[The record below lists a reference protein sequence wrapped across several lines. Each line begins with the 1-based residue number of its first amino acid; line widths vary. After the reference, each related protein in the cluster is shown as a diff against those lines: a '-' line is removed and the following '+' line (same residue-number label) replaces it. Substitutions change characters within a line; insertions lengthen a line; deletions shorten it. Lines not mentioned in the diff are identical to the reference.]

1 MCTAISY
8 KTKDHY
14 FGRNLDLER
23 NFGERVVIT
32 PRNYPLEFRRMEPL
46 RRHYAMIGMALVE
59 DGYPLY
65 FDAVNE
71 KGLSIAGLNFPGN
84 AVYGS
89 EISGKDNIAP
99 FELIPW
105 LLGQCADLREVRLF
119 LERLNLIELD
129 FSERLPLT
137 PLHWM
142 ISDRNGSVVVE
153 RVKQGLRVYD
163 NPTGVLT
170 NSPPFDVQ
178 LFGLNNYMHLSADPP
193 ENRFSGRLDL
203 DVYSL
208 GMGALG
214 LPGDFSSMSRFV
226 RAVFLRENSV
236 SGDSEEES
244 VSQFFRM
251 LSNLAPLRGVM
262 KLANGLSEIAQYSCC
277 CNADRGIYY
286 YVTYE
291 NSRIT
296 AVDMYR
302 VNLDGSELISY
313 PLVNAQQIY
322 MQN

>member
-8 KTKDHY
+8 RTKDHY

-23 NFGERVVIT
+23 TFGECVVIT
-32 PRNYPLEFRRMEPL
+32 PREYRLKFRKAGEMH
-46 RRHYAMIGMALVE
+46 RHYAMIGMALVE

-65 FDAVNE
+65 FDATNE
-71 KGLSIAGLNFPGN
+71 KGVSIAGLNFPGN
-84 AVYGS
+84 AAYGPGMV
-89 EISGKDNIAP
+89 GKDNIAP

-105 LLGQCADLREVRLF
+105 LLGQCADLSDVRLI

-129 FSERLPLT
+129 FSDRLPST

-142 ISDRNGSVVVE
+142 IADRNGSLVLE
-153 RVKQGLRVYD
+153 SVKDGLRIYD
-163 NPTGVLT
+163 NPPGVLT
-170 NSPPFDVQ
+170 NNPTFDMQ
-178 LFGLNNYMHLSADPP
+178 LQNLSNYMHLSAEQPV
-193 ENRFSGRLDL
+193 NRYSERLDL
-203 DVYSL
+203 KTYSL

-236 SGDSEEES
+236 SGESESES

-251 LSNLAPLRGVM
+251 LGNLAPLRGLM
-262 KLANGLSEIAQYSCC
+262 KLENGMSEIAQYSSC
-277 CNADRGIYY
+277 CNAERGIYY

-296 AVDMYR
+296 GVDMHR
-302 VNLDGSELISY
+302 ENLDSAELMMY
-313 PLVNAQQIY
+313 PLVNKQQIH